1 MIDQLKGLF
10 DRRFRISTQLYVGIG
25 GAVAL
30 TFSASLIGWISFDRV
45 GDAQSQV
52 NEESIPALAAAF
64 GVSQQSAALVAAAPS
79 LTVAA
84 TPEELTGITDEI
96 AEDRTAFEAELD
108 ALTLQEDE
116 DVISSAIRESG
127 NALFPNIEAI
137 NDTVLAHFE
146 VIDLREERRVEL
158 ASLRDELTGI
168 LVPAIDDQL
177 FFAMTGYRNLGEP
190 PAPRAQHF
198 SEEEFNRYRF
208 LAELKADA
216 DTGTQLLATAFNI
229 SDAPLLEPERE
240 RFEAT
245 ANGIE
250 RRLGALGATPL
261 RPEIEPLFERLIELG
276 IGPDGI
282 FNLRVRE
289 LELARNQ
296 QDLLADNRDLA
307 SELLVEAEDVVV
319 AARASAED
327 ATMVSARAM
336 LTGRNLLLTLSG
348 ISVVGAVL
356 ISWLFVG
363 RVLLRRL
370 GRLSDRMQRMAAGD
384 LEEKV
389 VIDGRDEVAEMATAL
404 EHFRRNA
411 LEVQRLNL
419 VEKLAE
425 ELRGKNEQL
434 ETALGDLEKAQDQIV
449 MQEKLAALGE
459 LTAGVAH
466 EIRNPLNFIKNFA
479 EVSEELLDE
488 LLEEVGETPG
498 EGGGQNG
505 DEPGL
510 IQEIG
515 GDLTSNLKRIREH
528 GERANRIV
536 QSMLMMGR
544 GSGERRAA
552 DINAL
557 LEEHARLAYHS
568 ARSNDPQFRLDLKE
582 EFDPEIGELDVIPQ
596 DLGRVFLN
604 MVSNACYATDAKRRE
619 LDEKEGAPKYEPTL
633 LLATRSI
640 QDRIEVRIR
649 DNGSGIPPEVVD
661 KIFNPFFTTKP
672 TDKGTG
678 LGLALSSDIV
688 RQHGGRIRVESEAG
702 EFTEMIV
709 ELPRTFSPPDGEAPN
724 HEGPEEPE
732 SEPGQ
737 PAV

>member
-10 DRRFRISTQLYVGIG
+10 DRRFRISTQLYLGIG

-52 NEESIPALAAAF
+52 NDESIPALVAAF
-64 GVSQQSAALVAAAPS
+64 GVVQQSGALVAAAPS

-84 TPEELTGITDEI
+84 TPEELTEITDEI

-108 ALTLQEDE
+108 ALTLREDE
-116 DVISSAIRESG
+116 DVRSSAIREIG
-127 NALFPNIEAI
+127 NALIPNIDAI
-137 NDTVLAHFE
+137 NDTVLTRFE
-146 VIDLREERRVEL
+146 VIDLREERRAEL

-198 SEEEFNRYRF
+198 SEEELNRYRF
-208 LAELKADA
+208 LAELMADA
-216 DTGTQLLATAFNI
+216 DSGTQLLATAFNI

-261 RPEIEPLFERLIELG
+261 RAEIEPLFERLIELG

-282 FNLRVRE
+282 FDLRVRE

-296 QDLLADNRDLA
+296 LDLISDNRDLA

-327 ATMVSARAM
+327 ATMVSGQAM
-336 LTGRNLLLTLSG
+336 LTGRNLLLALSG

-370 GRLSDRMQRMAAGD
+370 GRLSVRMQRMAAGD

-389 VIDGRDEVAEMATAL
+389 VIDGHDEVAEMATAL

-434 ETALGDLEKAQDQIV
+434 ETALGDLERAQDQIV
-449 MQEKLAALGE
+449 MQEKLA
-459 LTAGVAH
+459 AGVAH

-479 EVSEELLDE
+479 EVSEELLEE
-488 LLEEVGETPG
+488 LLEELGETPA
-498 EGGGQNG
+498 ESGGQNG

-568 ARSNDPQFRLDLKE
+568 AKSNDPQFRLDLQE
-582 EFDPEIGELDVIPQ
+582 DFDPEIGELEVIPQ

-619 LDEKEGAPKYEPTL
+619 LEDKEGAPRYEPTL
-633 LLATRSI
+633 RLATRSI
-640 QDRIEVRIR
+640 QEGVEVRIR
-649 DNGSGIPPEVVD
+649 DNGSGIPPEVLD

-678 LGLALSSDIV
+678 LGLSLSNDIV
-688 RQHGGRIRVESEAG
+688 RGHGGSIRVESEPG

-709 ELPRTFSPPDGEAPN
+709 ELPRTFSPETEKDSSDNE
-724 HEGPEEPE
+724 PEEG
-732 SEPGQ
+732 SA
-737 PAV
+737 AV

>member
-10 DRRFRISTQLYVGIG
+10 DRRFRISTQLYLGIG

-52 NEESIPALAAAF
+52 NDESIPALVAAF
-64 GVSQQSAALVAAAPS
+64 GVVQQSGALVAAAPS

-84 TPEELTGITDEI
+84 TPEELTEITDEI

-108 ALTLQEDE
+108 ALTLREDE
-116 DVISSAIRESG
+116 DVRSSAIREIG
-127 NALFPNIEAI
+127 NALIPNIDAI
-137 NDTVLAHFE
+137 NDTVLTRFE
-146 VIDLREERRVEL
+146 VIDLREERRAEL

-198 SEEEFNRYRF
+198 SEEELNRYRF
-208 LAELKADA
+208 LAELMADA
-216 DTGTQLLATAFNI
+216 DSGTQLLATAFNI

-261 RPEIEPLFERLIELG
+261 RAEIEPLFERLIELG

-282 FNLRVRE
+282 FDLRVRE

-296 QDLLADNRDLA
+296 LDLIADNRDLA

-327 ATMVSARAM
+327 ATMVSGQAM
-336 LTGRNLLLTLSG
+336 LTGRNLLLALSG

-370 GRLSDRMQRMAAGD
+370 GRLSVRMQRMAAGD

-389 VIDGRDEVAEMATAL
+389 VIDGHDEVAEMATAL

-434 ETALGDLEKAQDQIV
+434 ETALGDLERAQDQIV
-449 MQEKLAALGE
+449 MQEKLA
-459 LTAGVAH
+459 AGVAH

-479 EVSEELLDE
+479 EVSEELLEE
-488 LLEEVGETPG
+488 LLEELGETPA
-498 EGGGQNG
+498 ESGGQNG

-568 ARSNDPQFRLDLKE
+568 AKSNDPQFRLDLQE
-582 EFDPEIGELDVIPQ
+582 DFDPEIGELEVIPQ

-619 LDEKEGAPKYEPTL
+619 LEDKEGAPRYEPTL
-633 LLATRSI
+633 RLATRSI
-640 QDRIEVRIR
+640 QEGVEVRIR
-649 DNGSGIPPEVVD
+649 DNGSGIPPEVLD

-678 LGLALSSDIV
+678 LGLSLSNDIV
-688 RQHGGRIRVESEAG
+688 RGHGGSIRVESEPG

-709 ELPRTFSPPDGEAPN
+709 ELPRTFSPETEKDSSDNE
-724 HEGPEEPE
+724 PEEG
-732 SEPGQ
+732 SA
-737 PAV
+737 AV